1 MSVQALFFDLDDT
14 LIDSERAY
22 ARALDSVGLRSDD
35 AGYVA
40 ARDSVKSILPAGH
53 VSSSSR
59 VLYFKWL
66 VESRGRLQAS
76 RLLEMIERYEAVMLE
91 DMREQW
97 KTLGREAQLRGL
109 QSKYRLALLTNEN
122 TRTQLR
128 KLSVIDPNC
137 DLFDFMVTSEELGV
151 AKPDARVFEE
161 GLRRAGLK
169 AGQVVMIGNSCPID
183 LETPQRLGMRT
194 IWTREFLPH
203 AGERG
208 LPSGARIVE
217 RLDQIT
223 AEFLERT

>member
-22 ARALDSVGLRSDD
+22 SRALESVGLRADD
-35 AGYVA
+35 AEYVA
-40 ARDSVKSILPAGH
+40 ARDAVKSILPAGH

-66 VESRGRLQAS
+66 VESRGRLHAS
-76 RLLEMIERYEAVMLE
+76 RLLEIIDRYETVMLE

-97 KTLGREAQLRGL
+97 KTLGREAHLRRL
-109 QSKYRLALLTNEN
+109 QAKYRLALLTNEN

-128 KLSVIDPNC
+128 KLSVIDPNG
-137 DLFDFMVTSEELGV
+137 DLFDFMVTSEDLGV

-183 LETPQRLGMRT
+183 LEMPQRLGMST

-208 LPSGARIVE
+208 PSVARIVE
-217 RLDQIT
+217 RLEEIT
-223 AEFLERT
+223 AEFLERR